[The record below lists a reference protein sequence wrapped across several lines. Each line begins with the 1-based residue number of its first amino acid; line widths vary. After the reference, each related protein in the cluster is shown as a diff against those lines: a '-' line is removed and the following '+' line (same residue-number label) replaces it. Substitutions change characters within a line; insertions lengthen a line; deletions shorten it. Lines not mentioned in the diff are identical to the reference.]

1 MILEHAVL
9 NVRAGQAR
17 QFEEAM
23 GIARALIEEVPGF
36 HRMEVRPCI
45 ETKERYLLLV
55 WWRSVE
61 AHTQGI
67 RGTQRY
73 EKWRE
78 LLHHFYEPFPVVQ
91 HYGRPLWE

>member
-9 NVRAGQAR
+9 NVRSGQAR

-23 GIARALIEEVPGF
+23 RKARHIIEEVPGF
-36 HRMEVRPCI
+36 QRMEVRACV

-55 WWRSVE
+55 WWRSLE
-61 AHTQGI
+61 SHTQGF
-67 RGTQRY
+67 RGTPRY

-78 LLHHFYEPFPVVQ
+78 LLHNFYDPFPVVQ
-91 HYGRPLWE
+91 HYGEPL